1 MCYRRL
7 LFTLIQAK
15 KLSLVFVITAAILAL
30 AAIVLVYYSSAI
42 ENNAI
47 MAYPQKQQNKGYHH
61 GEMKPGEYAAGSIA
75 SLQNDQNGNPT
86 WIVSGYWKGSV
97 MRYESEEEE
106 RVANQTATNA
116 NTPNMTTVTTAT
128 SNKDATARFKAM
140 FDMVMTNGSA
150 MHNHAIYN
158 FTLMN
163 MSMPNNTT
171 TIFNGTA
178 TITMREGPIH
188 NVPVSIGIMDDNVIT
203 IWADR
208 TKLNNH
214 FGDTPIYGTVM
225 KHVVVKK

>member
-1 MCYRRL
+1 MCYRCL

-15 KLSLVFVITAAILAL
+15 KLSLLFVITAAILASS
-30 AAIVLVYYSSAI
+30 AAVLVYYSSAI

-47 MAYPQKQQNKGYHH
+47 MAYPQRQQNKGYHH

-97 MRYESEEEE
+97 MGYESEEE

-116 NTPNMTTVTTAT
+116 TTPNMTTVTTAT

-188 NVPVSIGIMDDNVIT
+188 NVPVSIAIMDDNVIT
-203 IWADR
+203 IWVDR

>member
-1 MCYRRL
+1 
-7 LFTLIQAK
+7 LIQAK
-15 KLSLVFVITAAILAL
+15 KLSLLFVITAAIPAI
-30 AAIVLVYYSSAI
+30 AAVVLVYYSSAI

-47 MAYPQKQQNKGYHH
+47 MAYPQKQQNKGYYHH

-97 MRYESEEEE
+97 MGYESEEE

-116 NTPNMTTVTTAT
+116 TTPNLTTVTTAT

-158 FTLMN
+158 FTLMD
-163 MSMPNNTT
+163 MSMPNNT

-214 FGDTPIYGTVM
+214 FGDSPIYGTVM